1 MIIKL
6 FFDHPRKVCMTYLQH
21 FRFSMKLSSIFFI
34 SSIKAFIHALFPF
47 WCVTSTTDA
56 VTYIQNQLKS
66 VGCVTD

>member
-1 MIIKL
+1 MIIKQ
-6 FFDHPRKVCMTYLQH
+6 FFDHPRKVCMTYFQH

-47 WCVTSTTDA
+47 WCVTSTTDT
-56 VTYIQNQLKS
+56 VTYIQNQLKG

>member
-1 MIIKL
+1 MIIKK
-6 FFDHPRKVCMTYLQH
+6 FCDHPRKVCMTYLQH

-47 WCVTSTTDA
+47 WFVTSTTDT
-56 VTYIQNQLKS
+56 VTYIQNQLKN